1 MYNNLH
7 YSELISDGSIYYDEN
22 LKKYRIQF
30 YYIDI
35 DGVKR
40 RKSLS
45 GKSKRE
51 VQQKRNEFLEKLFL
65 ERSNRE
71 TKKRT
76 LTYILQNDAKND
88 FELNVTGES
97 AYRRRLYSI
106 RKIEKS
112 AIGDLPVNAINDDM
126 IAEFLSSCTKYSN
139 SYIRKIYEE
148 LNKGFE
154 IAIEEELII
163 KNPMKKRKAR
173 KPQSVKSDK
182 KVTSLTVSEESQL
195 VNYLLY
201 DYEPRP
207 NRYNIKYQLLIE
219 LFSGLRMGEI
229 NALTRS
235 DIDFTNSVITVNK
248 TITNTRDDKPK
259 IGKKPKTYCGNR
271 EVPISKKLEPI
282 LKEAVQCSKGNPNG
296 LLFYNKVNKTL
307 VTTSQVNLA
316 FKTICKNAGINKPDV
331 NQHMLRHTFTTR
343 CVEAH
348 IPPEVLKSW
357 LGHSSVDITI
367 DIYTDIQKNFEN
379 SEVKKLDDYL
389 DNHICN

>member
-7 YSELISDGSIYYDEN
+7 YSELITDGSIYYDEN

-71 TKKRT
+71 TQRRT

-106 RKIEKS
+106 RKIEES

-182 KVTSLTVSEESQL
+182 KVNSLTVSEENQL

-201 DYEPRP
+201 DYEPRQ

-235 DIDFTNSVITVNK
+235 DIDFKNSVIIVNK
-248 TITNTRDDKPK
+248 TITNTRDEKPK

-271 EVPISKKLEPI
+271 EVPISKRLEPI

-296 LLFYNKVNKTL
+296 LLFYNKENKTL
-307 VTTSQVNLA
+307 ITTNQVNMA

-367 DIYTDIQKNFEN
+367 DIYTDIQKRFET
-379 SEVKKLDDYL
+379 SEIKKLDDYL